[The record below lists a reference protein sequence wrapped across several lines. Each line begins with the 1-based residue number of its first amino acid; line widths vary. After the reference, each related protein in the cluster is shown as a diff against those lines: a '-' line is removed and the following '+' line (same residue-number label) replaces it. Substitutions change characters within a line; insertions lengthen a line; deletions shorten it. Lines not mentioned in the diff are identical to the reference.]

1 MYDRRLP
8 YLTMEHDPRPHQQ
21 ARATRIRRKLEDAMK
36 LPGKIK
42 VSLWGKSPMVSPRA
56 AALLR
61 DPETRRL
68 LLAATRNEGQIPYPE
83 DDGTRVMGR

>member
-1 MYDRRLP
+1 MDNQHLP
-8 YLTMEHDPRPHQQ
+8 SLPMEHDPGSQEE

-36 LPGKIK
+36 LPGKIR

-68 LLAATRNEGQIPYPE
+68 LLAATRNEGRIPYPD
-83 DDGTRVMGR
+83 DDGGGRIAG